1 MMNRMMKRA
10 AVAAGIVGVVAV
22 AWLLLGS
29 GEGEDGWLR
38 ASGTVEATEAQLGF
52 QAPGRISEI
61 AVREGDRVEPGAE
74 LAWLDQEELRAR
86 RDQAAANLASAEA
99 VLAELEEGARPE
111 EVAQARAAQE
121 AAAEKSAD
129 ADRDLGRAGRL
140 HEAGAISDQ
149 DLDKAR
155 LAAEVARSQNK
166 QAAEQL
172 QLVRSGPRRERID
185 AQRGQ
190 VHQARAALRA
200 ADAALANAVV
210 RAPFGGLVT
219 VRHREAG
226 AVVPPG
232 SPVLTVM
239 DPEDRWVRIY
249 VAEDRIGAVKLGAP
263 VSIKADTYPDR
274 TYSGEV
280 MHIASEAEF
289 TPKNVQT
296 QEERVKLV
304 YAVKVRVT
312 GDPSLDLKPGMP
324 ADVRVEAP
332 PVDSE
337 SLLGATGAVGAER

>member
-1 MMNRMMKRA
+1 MMNRIMKLA
-10 AVAAGIVGVVAV
+10 AVAAGIAGLVAV
-22 AWLLLGS
+22 AWLVLRS
-29 GEGEDGWLR
+29 GAQEDGWLD

-61 AVREGDRVEPGAE
+61 AVREGDRIESGAE
-74 LAWLDQEELRAR
+74 LAWLDPEELRAR
-86 RDQAAANLASAEA
+86 REQAAANLASVEA
-99 VLAELEEGARPE
+99 LLAELEEGARPE
-111 EVAQARAAQE
+111 EVAQARAARD
-121 AAAEKSAD
+121 AAAEKRAD
-129 ADRDLGRAGRL
+129 AERDLGRAGRL

-155 LAAEVARSQNK
+155 LAAEVARSQHE

-172 QLVRSGPRRERID
+172 QLVRSGARRERID
-185 AQRGQ
+185 AQRAQ
-190 VHQARAALRA
+190 VRQARAALRA
-200 ADAALANAVV
+200 ADAALENAVV

-239 DPEDRWVRIY
+239 DPGDRWVRIY

-263 VSIKADTYPDR
+263 VSITADTYPDR

-324 ADVRVEAP
+324 ADVRVDVP

-337 SLLGATGAVGAER
+337 PLLGAAGAAGAER

>member
-1 MMNRMMKRA
+1 MMSRTMRRA
-10 AVAAGIVGVVAV
+10 AMAAGVVGLVAV
-22 AWLLLGS
+22 AWLVLRG
-29 GEGEDGWLR
+29 GGGEDGWLD

-52 QAPGRISEI
+52 QAPGRISKI

-74 LAWLDQEELRAR
+74 LAWLDPEEPRAR
-86 RDQAAANLASAEA
+86 REQAAANLASAEA

-111 EVAQARAAQE
+111 EVAQARAARN
-121 AAAEKSAD
+121 AAAEKRAD
-129 ADRDLGRAGRL
+129 AERDLGRATRL
-140 HEAGAISDQ
+140 HGAGAISDQ
-149 DLDKAR
+149 ELDKAR
-155 LAAEVARSQNK
+155 LAAEVAQSQHE

-172 QLVRSGPRRERID
+172 QLVRSGPRKERIE
-185 AQRGQ
+185 AQRAQ
-190 VHQARAALRA
+190 VRQAAAALRA
-200 ADAALANAVV
+200 ADAALENAVV

-219 VRHREAG
+219 VRHREPG

-239 DPEDRWVRIY
+239 DPGDRWVRIY

-263 VSIKADTYPDR
+263 VSITADTYPGR
-274 TYSGEV
+274 EYPGEV

-324 ADVRVEAP
+324 ADVRVEVPATP
-332 PVDSE
+332 SEPV
-337 SLLGATGAVGAER
+337 LGAAEIFGADQ